1 MEATASSLIELV
13 KRCHGQV
20 PELAMGLPIEPDDK
34 SCPGLYGKGCAGELV
49 QMVNSESGE
58 PFWRCHMTIESYGHP
73 GGASTNGTGGQGGTG
88 RPHWQK
94 FLKRGCGYKLYPKT
108 HLKVPALSISISGEN
123 TVEVLP
129 AEGGSVIVSMCG
141 GVEGLLRMIDP
152 GLLEIDGC
160 KVSMMRVE
168 YNISSYR
175 FVLKQLMDFKRAISC
190 VDPNR
195 SWFGLEPIPGST
207 QNQYLGFGDKNR
219 SSDEE
224 VNERFGRLAT
234 GLWSALLPFQREGIR
249 FALQRKGR
257 ALIADEMGVGKTVQG
272 IALAGCYSDK
282 WPVLVVVPASL
293 RLVWAEEFEKWM
305 PHLAP
310 SDIHVIFDSADKLRD
325 ADAYKVVI
333 TSYDMLRRLSCSR
346 CCEQEDPTAPASS
359 DGGYQTCSGESCIVS
374 RNSGW
379 KMIIAD
385 ESHKLATSAMGT
397 DSQITNAVRSVCRR
411 ADHVVFLSG
420 TPSLNKPFDLY
431 NQINMIRRDV
441 LPSTRD
447 AFGVKYCDKRLVP
460 CRFMASGS
468 RYDYS
473 GLCRSKELHLLLRKE
488 VMIRRMKTDVAE
500 QLPEKTRQVVR
511 LPEPMQCDWPPP
523 FEVVTDDQGNEVER
537 KRLSQFHRV
546 GIAKSGMVVQWL
558 LEKLGSLEDNMDSTK
573 VVVFAHHKKVMNRIA
588 SKLDEMQP
596 GMYIRI
602 DGETDSL
609 TRHEEVAKFQLS
621 PDVRV
626 AVVSVT
632 AGGTGLDFSAA
643 SGVVFAEL
651 PPHASLVRQAED
663 RVHRRGQ
670 KNNVNVFFLCAM
682 NTFDDRQWQF
692 LNKRLQKVDRVHNGP
707 VSDGSGGEEGVDEN
721 EQGLTLGHVVRY
733 GLNPA
738 IANGQTSAHER
749 VNEAARTT
757 DGTHDDPMALVAAQL
772 VGVSDLTQPAS
783 QLPVDGRNKAWH
795 AAQGDARRGA
805 EKDGGNSANTNQD
818 VNLIPDSQE
827 ASDDDDY
834 QVTGSFDEWNPR
846 WQFVVSR
853 HTKRVHIFKS
863 LKTSYADDDTAGETK
878 FAETNEAT
886 KMTKTGMDAIPVLF
900 SVPIMA
906 ITGSPKDCIR
916 NLLDAYVQMERSAA
930 AALSNIHT
938 TGNNDEASSA
948 NTKSIM
954 LQGIGPMFID
964 RQAVRTVQIF
974 EAALHQ
980 CTQFAREWIEIP
992 NIYKD
997 RLFGRLLQRP
1007 LDAIVEEETKAAWAE
1022 GEMGTSHT
1030 RYASSTTTSMR
1041 GFQSDHALLSKFPIL
1056 NEAHELHGT
1065 VSYKGRVYPY
1075 VQAILRRNPGAVEH
1089 TMPNQLASVP
1099 PERFTRLCLNCAKPA
1114 DSVDA
1119 NVFRE
1124 DITNPSLLFCSI
1136 KCENDMKVKSGGGAI
1151 RSQIMKRDRGVCEI
1165 CKINCTK
1172 LIQRL
1177 QAIEK
1182 EGDEEGED
1190 SWRTRRAML
1199 LDQSYPEF
1207 TSRLTKAQKN
1217 GLIDRALSGKAW
1229 QADHIVGVFEGGGRC
1244 TLANMRTLCTAC
1256 HREVTAQ
1263 QAAQRKKERAA
1274 LKKERKQ
1281 IDADN
1286 EKAPRNKPTRKKRK
1300 SKAEKVVK
1308 EAEAAVED
1316 LMRRAE
1322 EENGSA
1328 AGTAP
1333 EDGIN
1338 GLERALARAKRVT
1351 REISERRMDRAAAAS
1366 ILMDA
1371 ESTDILDATNSDLFL

>member
-1 MEATASSLIELV
+1 MEAKEKAGILIELV

-20 PELAMGLPIEPDDK
+20 PELTMGLPIEPDDK

-49 QMVNSESGE
+49 QMVNSESGQ
-58 PFWRCHMTIESYGHP
+58 PFWRCHMTIESYGHH
-73 GGASTNGTGGQGGTG
+73 GGASTSGTADEGRG
-88 RPHWQK
+88 RPQWQK

-108 HLKVPALSISISGEN
+108 HLKVPTLSISISGEN

-129 AEGGSVIVSMCG
+129 AEGGFVIVSMCG

-160 KVSMMRVE
+160 TVSNMRVE

-175 FVLKQLMDFKRAISC
+175 PVLKQLMDFKRAVGC
-190 VDPNR
+190 VDPER
-195 SWFGLEPIPGST
+195 TWFGLEPIPGST

-219 SSDEE
+219 SGEEE
-224 VNERFGRLAT
+224 VNERFERLET
-234 GLWSALLPFQREGIR
+234 GLRSALLPFQREGIK
-249 FALQRKGR
+249 FVLQRKGR

-325 ADAYKVVI
+325 SDAYKVVI
-333 TSYDMLRRLSCSR
+333 TSYDMLRRLSCKR
-346 CCEQEDPTAPASS
+346 CCEQEDPSAPASA
-359 DGGYQTCSGESCIVS
+359 DGTHRKCAAESCIVS

-411 ADHVVFLSG
+411 ADHVVFLTG

-460 CRFMASGS
+460 CRFMASGF

-488 VMIRRMKTDVAE
+488 VMIRRMKTDIAE

-523 FEVVTDDQGNEVER
+523 VEVVVDDQGKEIER

-558 LEKLGSLEDNMDSTK
+558 LERLGSLEDGMDVTHQK

-588 SKLDEMQP
+588 SKLDETQP
-596 GMYIRI
+596 GMYVRI
-602 DGETDSL
+602 DGETDCL
-609 TRHEEVAKFQLS
+609 TRHEEVGKFQLS

-643 SGVVFAEL
+643 SAVVFAEL

-707 VSDGSGGEEGVDEN
+707 VAADGSHEGGSEER

-733 GLNPA
+733 GLNRVA
-738 IANGQTSAHER
+738 VANGQ
-749 VNEAARTT
+749 VGT
-757 DGTHDDPMALVAAQL
+757 DGNNDAAGTAEGTGSDQLALLAGKLA
-772 VGVSDLTQPAS
+772 GVSDLTVPAS
-783 QLPVDGRNKAWH
+783 RLPVAGGGRTDTAQ
-795 AAQGDARRGA
+795 AAPGA
-805 EKDGGNSANTNQD
+805 TPCDPKKNGGSAGNIDQDKD
-818 VNLIPDSQE
+818 LIPDSQD

-834 QVTGSFDEWNPR
+834 AVIGSFDEWNPR

-863 LKTSYADDDTAGETK
+863 LKTSSVDESAAGGI
-878 FAETNEAT
+878 ETN
-886 KMTKTGMDAIPVLF
+886 GVGLDASPVLF

-906 ITGSPKDCIR
+906 ITGSPEDCIR
-916 NLLDAYVQMERSAA
+916 NLLDAYAQMERSAA
-930 AALSNIHT
+930 TAAADTQT
-938 TGNNDEASSA
+938 TVGNDDASSA

-954 LQGIGPMFID
+954 LQGIGPMFVD
-964 RQAVRTVQIF
+964 RRAVRTVQIF

-980 CTQFAREWIEIP
+980 CMQFAREWIEIP

-1007 LDAIVEEETKAAWAE
+1007 LDAVVEEEIKSAQAE
-1022 GEMGTSHT
+1022 GEMGTSFS

-1041 GFQSDHALLSKFPIL
+1041 GFQSDHTLLSKYPIL
-1056 NEAHELHGT
+1056 KEAHELHGT
-1065 VSYKGRVYPY
+1065 VSYNGTVYPY
-1075 VQAILRRNPGAVEH
+1075 VQAVLRINPPADDAEH
-1089 TMPNQLASVP
+1089 TLPNQLASAP
-1099 PERFTRLCLNCAKPA
+1099 SERLTRLCLNCVKPS
-1114 DSVDA
+1114 DSVDGSA
-1119 NVFRE
+1119 FRE
-1124 DITNPSLLFCSI
+1124 DISNPSLLFCSI
-1136 KCENDMKVKSGGGAI
+1136 KCENDMKVKSSGGAI
-1151 RSQIMKRDRGVCEI
+1151 RSQIMKRDRGVCEM
-1165 CKINCTK
+1165 CKLNCTK

-1190 SWRTRRAML
+1190 SWRTRRARL
-1199 LDQSYPEF
+1199 LDQAYPEF

-1229 QADHIVGVFEGGGRC
+1229 QADHIVGVFEGGGLC

-1263 QAAQRKKERAA
+1263 QAARRKKERAA

-1281 IDADN
+1281 LDVGD
-1286 EKAPRNKPTRKKRK
+1286 EKAPGNKPVRKKRK
-1300 SKAEKVVK
+1300 S
-1308 EAEAAVED
+1308 
-1316 LMRRAE
+1316 RAE
-1322 EENGSA
+1322 EVGEALKHRAEVPKETTTS
-1328 AGTAP
+1328 T
-1333 EDGIN
+1333 N
-1338 GLERALARAKRVT
+1338 GLEQILARAKRAT
-1351 REISERRMDRAAAAS
+1351 REILERRTRAAALAVDCS
-1366 ILMDA
+1366 HERVPD
-1371 ESTDILDATNSDLFL
+1371 ESRDILDATG

>member
-1 MEATASSLIELV
+1 MQEKACTLIELV
-13 KRCHGQV
+13 KRCHERV
-20 PELAMGLPIEPDDK
+20 PELAMGLPIEPEDK

-49 QMVNSESGE
+49 QTVNGESGQ
-58 PFWRCHMTIESYGHP
+58 PFWRCHMTIESYGQH
-73 GGASTNGTGGQGGTG
+73 GGASTSGGAGDAGG
-88 RPHWQK
+88 RQWQK

-108 HLKVPALSISISGEN
+108 HMKVPVLSISISGEN

-152 GLLEIDGC
+152 ALLEVDGC
-160 KVSMMRVE
+160 TVCMMRVE

-175 FVLKQLMDFKRAISC
+175 LVLKQLLDFKRAVGL
-190 VDPNR
+190 VDPER
-195 SWFGLEPIPGST
+195 PWFGLEPIPGST

-219 SSDEE
+219 SSDDE
-224 VNERFGRLAT
+224 VNERFGRLAR
-234 GLWSALLPFQREGIR
+234 GLRSALLPFQREGIK
-249 FALQRKGR
+249 FVLQRKGR

-325 ADAYKVVI
+325 DDAYKVVI

-346 CCEQEDPTAPASS
+346 CCEQEDPSAPASA
-359 DGGYQTCSGESCIVS
+359 DGNYRACPAESCIVS

-379 KMIIAD
+379 KIIIAD

-411 ADHVVFLSG
+411 ADHVVFLTG

-447 AFGVKYCDKRLVP
+447 AFGVRYCDKRLVP
-460 CRFMASGS
+460 CRFMASGF

-488 VMIRRMKTDVAE
+488 VMIRRMKTDIAE

-523 FEVVTDDQGNEVER
+523 VEIVTDDQGNEIER

-558 LEKLGSLEDNMDSTK
+558 LEKLGSLEDNIDSANK

-588 SKLDEMQP
+588 SKLDETQP
-596 GMYIRI
+596 GIYVRI

-621 PDVRV
+621 PEVRV

-643 SGVVFAEL
+643 SGVIFAEL

-707 VSDGSGGEEGVDEN
+707 LVGVEGGVDGSEEH

-733 GLNPA
+733 GLNPPVA
-738 IANGQTSAHER
+738 TRQASHGAND
-749 VNEAARTT
+749 AAGTT
-757 DGTHDDPMALVAAQL
+757 RGTLDGPMALVAAQL
-772 VGVSDLTQPAS
+772 TGISELTQAAS
-783 QLPVDGRNKAWH
+783 QMPAGGGTGASH
-795 AAQGDARRGA
+795 AAPGNAGCA
-805 EKDGGNSANTNQD
+805 SGKDGGNSASAIED
-818 VNLIPDSQE
+818 VDLIPDSQE

-863 LKTSYADDDTAGETK
+863 LKTSSHADDAARGTKATENTDTAQPGK
-878 FAETNEAT
+878 
-886 KMTKTGMDAIPVLF
+886 DAIPVLF

-906 ITGSPKDCIR
+906 ITGSPEDCLR
-916 NLLDAYVQMERSAA
+916 NLLDAYAQMERSAA
-930 AALSNIHT
+930 ASDIQNP
-938 TGNNDEASSA
+938 GYNDDTSSA

-964 RQAVRTVQIF
+964 RHAVPTVQIF

-1007 LDAIVEEETKAAWAE
+1007 LDAAVEEEIKSAQVE
-1022 GEMGTSHT
+1022 GEMGTSRT

-1041 GFQSDHALLSKFPIL
+1041 GFQSDHVFLSKYPIL
-1056 NEAHELHGT
+1056 KEADELHGT
-1065 VSYKGRVYPY
+1065 VSYNGRVYPY
-1075 VQAILRRNPGAVEH
+1075 VQAVLRTSPDSDAIEH
-1089 TMPNQLASVP
+1089 TMPNQLASAP
-1099 PERFTRLCLNCAKPA
+1099 CERLTRLCLNCVKPA
-1114 DSVDA
+1114 DSVEA
-1119 NVFRE
+1119 SAFQE
-1124 DITNPSLLFCSI
+1124 DISNPSLLFCSI
-1136 KCENDMKVKSGGGAI
+1136 KCENDMKVKSSGGAI

-1165 CKINCTK
+1165 CKLNCTK

-1190 SWRTRRAML
+1190 SWRTRRARL
-1199 LDQSYPEF
+1199 LEESYPEF

-1244 TLANMRTLCTAC
+1244 TLANMWTLCTAC

-1263 QAAQRKKERAA
+1263 QAARRKKERAA

-1281 IDADN
+1281 LDMGD
-1286 EKAPRNKPTRKKRK
+1286 EKAHKNKPARKKRK
-1300 SKAEKVVK
+1300 SKAEK
-1308 EAEAAVED
+1308 EAEAVEVAVEAVA
-1316 LMRRAE
+1316 RRAE
-1322 EENGSA
+1322 EENGRA
-1328 AGTAP
+1328 AGTDP
-1333 EDGIN
+1333 EGGTS
-1338 GLERALARAKRVT
+1338 GLERILSRAKRVT
-1351 REISERRMDRAAAAS
+1351 REISDRRAARAAAA
-1366 ILMDA
+1366 LN
-1371 ESTDILDATNSDLFL
+1371 ESLDASNLQ